1 MSSAPGARLP
11 QVSTRVGLVIRGP
24 IRRADLE
31 ALSTRV
37 CGFFATHAG
46 ATVDCDVAGVIA
58 DAVTVDALARLQAVA
73 RRNGCV
79 VVLRNASA
87 DLLGLVDLMGLTDVL
102 PS

>member
-1 MSSAPGARLP
+1 MTFGLRGRLSL
-11 QVSTRVGLVIRGP
+11 VSTRVDLVVRGP
-24 IRRADLE
+24 IRRADLD
-31 ALSTRV
+31 ALSTRL

-46 ATVDCDVAGVIA
+46 ATVDCDVAGVDA

-87 DLLGLVDLMGLTDVL
+87 DLMGLVDLMGLTDVL